1 MTWNEIGQ
9 WIVSTPEILIPASFT
24 SRLAIKATEITNL
37 RPTWDWAGFFYQYL
51 ELAPVGQVRIDK
63 KINVPTREAVLF
75 TPESFQPSYSLKFIK
90 AGWIPS
96 LTLTIYEDSMPLN
109 FEPAAPVVN
118 VPNPFATATA
128 SATVP
133 ISATSVSFLA
143 ANASRRKLIVANN
156 SNQDLYL
163 DFDATASVA
172 DHCIKIPKV
181 AASGFIATY
190 ELENYTGVV
199 SGIWLTTGTGAALI
213 REMVL

>member
-1 MTWNEIGQ
+1 MTWNEVGQ
-9 WIVSTPEILIPASFT
+9 WIVSTPEILMPASFT
-24 SRLAIKATEITNL
+24 SRLAIKVTEVTNL

-51 ELAPVGQVRIDK
+51 EFDPVGQVRIDK

-90 AGWIPS
+90 ASWIPS

-109 FEPAAPVVN
+109 FEPTVPVVN
-118 VPNPFATATA
+118 IPNPSASTAA
-128 SATVP
+128 STTIP
-133 ISATSVSFLA
+133 ISATSISFLA
-143 ANASRRKLIVANN
+143 ARPNRKNLIIANN
-156 SNQDLYL
+156 SNQDLFI
-163 DFDATASVA
+163 DFDAAA
-172 DHCIKIPKV
+172 AIGDHCIKIPKI

-199 SGIWLTTGTGAALI
+199 SGIWQATGTGAALI

>member
-1 MTWNEIGQ
+1 MTWNEIGE
-9 WIVSTPEILIPASFT
+9 WVVSTSEILIPVSFT
-24 SRLAIKATEITNL
+24 SRLAIKAAEITNL

-51 ELAPVGQVRIDK
+51 ELDPVGQVRIDK

-90 AGWIPS
+90 ASWIPS

-109 FEPAAPVVN
+109 FEPAAPIVN
-118 VPNPFATATA
+118 VPNPFASAAT
-128 SATVP
+128 STTVP

-143 ANASRRKLIVANN
+143 VSPNRKKLVIANN
-156 SNQDLYL
+156 TNQDLYIDL
-163 DFDATASVA
+163 DATASIA
-172 DHCIKIPKV
+172 DHAIKIPKV
-181 AASGFIATY
+181 TPGGFIATY

-199 SGIWLTTGTGAALI
+199 SGIWASTGTGAALI